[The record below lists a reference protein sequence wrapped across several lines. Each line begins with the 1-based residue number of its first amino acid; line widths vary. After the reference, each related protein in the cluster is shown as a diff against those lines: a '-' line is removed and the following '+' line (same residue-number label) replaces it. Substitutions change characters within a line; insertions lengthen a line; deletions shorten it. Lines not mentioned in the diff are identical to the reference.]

1 MDVMQAIAS
10 RRSIRKFTDQPV
22 PEEALRSILTA
33 ATLAPSAKNRQP
45 WRFVVVTGEEKRAQ
59 MIRLMRA
66 GIDDAKAQ
74 GLQTGT
80 AIMTARV
87 MERAP
92 VTIFVFN
99 PLAADLDS
107 PRATEQRALD
117 LFDTESVG
125 AAVENMILAAQ
136 ELGLG
141 TLWMG
146 DIWSAYRH
154 LSAWLGEP
162 GLLAAAVAVGYPAEQ
177 PAARPRKSLDEVVRW
192 F

>member
-1 MDVMQAIAS
+1 MDVMEAIAS

-22 PEEALRSILTA
+22 PEDAVRKMLTA

-45 WRFVVVTGEEKRAQ
+45 WRFVVVTGGEKRAQ

-99 PLAADLDS
+99 PLAVDLDS
-107 PRATEQRALD
+107 PRATEERALD

-125 AAVENMILAAQ
+125 AAVENLILAAQ

-146 DIWSAYRH
+146 DVWSAYRH
-154 LSAWLGEP
+154 LATWLGEP
-162 GLLAAAVAVGYPAEQ
+162 GLLVAAVAVGYPAEE
-177 PAARPRKSLDEVVRW
+177 PPARPRKALEEVVRW

>member
-1 MDVMQAIAS
+1 MDVTQAIAS

-22 PEEALRSILTA
+22 PEEALRGILTA

-87 MERAP
+87 DGAGSRDHLC
-92 VTIFVFN
+92 VQSDWRRTWTR
-99 PLAADLDS
+99 
-107 PRATEQRALD
+107 PRATEERALD

-125 AAVENMILAAQ
+125 APLR
-136 ELGLG
+136 
-141 TLWMG
+141 T
-146 DIWSAYRH
+146 
-154 LSAWLGEP
+154 
-162 GLLAAAVAVGYPAEQ
+162 
-177 PAARPRKSLDEVVRW
+177 
-192 F
+192 